1 MENNRLQKYLEEL
14 MFEEEEFKNKN
25 NAVSSNRLVFREK
38 GFQAFVKQCVFFI
51 KSLFDFIT
59 LILMVTLFR
68 NKMHDRRFVFTAK
81 NFSVSINGQLED
93 RIIKPLFDD
102 NRIVFVNHSKEF
114 YLQSLN
120 GLRVYNIGGVVW
132 FCSKVF
138 FIGHSLMMKLFFAHR
153 LVNDSFI
160 KFIRGN
166 EIYTLCYYDL
176 NGMSLVFSQYRE
188 NFKLVEIQHGSIVN
202 YPPYVKPSPVRI
214 ADVFYVKNR
223 PTADYLKTHLCLNYP
238 SEFRLIP
245 YPKCSCEYVPG
256 VHILYAST
264 VEFNGLHPVFN
275 TFLSN
280 QKIQDLHV
288 IVRLHPREREKES
301 LFASQLN
308 KFAIRYEFDRSKNW
322 LEGNC
327 IKNLI
332 VVSPWSSSIEDS
344 YDNGFVTITID
355 PVGQERFHHLI
366 DGVRCF
372 YSDNLVEL
380 FQETDILNID
390 SSCGL

>member
-1 MENNRLQKYLEEL
+1 MDNNRLQKYLEEL
-14 MFEEEEFKNKN
+14 MFDEEEFKNKN
-25 NAVSSNRLVFREK
+25 NAVSSNREVSKER
-38 GFQAFVKQCVFFI
+38 GFQEFVKQCVFFV
-51 KSLFDFIT
+51 KSLFDFFS
-59 LILMVTLFR
+59 LILLVTLFR
-68 NKMHDRRFVFTAK
+68 HKILDRRFVFTAK
-81 NFSVSINGQLED
+81 NFSVTINGQLED

-102 NRIVFVNHSKEF
+102 DRIVFVNHSKEF

-138 FIGHSLMMKLFFAHR
+138 FVGHSLMMKLFFAHR

-160 KFIRGN
+160 KFLSGN

-176 NGMSLVFSQYRE
+176 NGMALVFSRYRE
-188 NFKLVEIQHGSIVN
+188 SFKLVEIQHGSIVN

-214 ADVFYVKNR
+214 ADVFYVKNT
-223 PTADYLKTHLCLNYP
+223 PTAEYLKTHLCLNYP

-245 YPKCSCEYVPG
+245 YPERSCEYEPG

-264 VEFNGLHPVFN
+264 VEFNGLHPVFKA
-275 TFLSN
+275 FLAN
-280 QKIQDLHV
+280 HKIEDLHV
-288 IVRLHPREREKES
+288 IVRLHPRERDKES
-301 LFASQLN
+301 VFAHQLS
-308 KFAIRYEFDRSKNW
+308 KYVVRYEFDRSKNW
-322 LEGNC
+322 LEGNR

-344 YDNGFVTITID
+344 YDNGFITITID

-366 DGVRCF
+366 DGVKCF
-372 YSDNLVEL
+372 YTDNLVEL
-380 FQETDILNID
+380 FQETDIININ
-390 SSCGL
+390 GQ

>member
-1 MENNRLQKYLEEL
+1 MEKKELQKYLEEL
-14 MFEEEEFKNKN
+14 ILEEENFKNKN
-25 NAVSSNRLVFREK
+25 NAVSSNKEILPNRYFYDNIRQIVFS
-38 GFQAFVKQCVFFI
+38 F
-51 KSLFDFIT
+51 KSLFDFIS
-59 LILMVTLFR
+59 LIFFVVVC
-68 NKMHDRRFVFTAK
+68 KKKIKERRFVFTAK

-93 RIIKPLFDD
+93 RIVKPIFND
-102 NRIVFVNHSKEF
+102 NIVFINHSKEF
-114 YLQSLN
+114 WLKSLN
-120 GLRVYNIGGVVW
+120 GQKVFNIGGAVW
-132 FCSKVF
+132 LFNKLF
-138 FIGHSLMMKLFFAHR
+138 FARHTLLMRMFFAHR
-153 LVNDSFI
+153 LVNDSFL
-160 KFIRGN
+160 KFLNGN

-176 NGMSLVFSQYRE
+176 NGLSLVFSKYRKK
-188 NFKLVEIQHGSIVN
+188 FKLIEIQHGSIVN
-202 YPPYVKPSPVRI
+202 YPPYVKPSPVKI
-214 ADVFYVKNR
+214 ADVFYIKNQ
-223 PTADYLKTHLCLNYP
+223 PTAEYLKTHLCLNYS
-238 SEFRLIP
+238 SEYRLIP

-308 KFAIRYEFDRSKNW
+308 KYGISYEFDRSKNW

-380 FQETDILNID
+380 FHETDILNID